1 VCVLFVFFLGG
12 RSLDRGEEGGKE
24 SVRGCGTTKA
34 CVFFLDVFFPD
45 GIAQHLHW
53 LFSIGGCLL

>member
-1 VCVLFVFFLGG
+1 VFWLGVGDWIGVKEG
-12 RSLDRGEEGGKE
+12 RKE
-24 SVRGCGTTKA
+24 SVRGCGATKA

-53 LFSIGGCLL
+53 LSALAGLL